1 ILVASRK
8 LRHYFQ
14 AHTIRVVTSYPLERI
29 LRNREATGRVAKWA
43 VELGAFDIQFV
54 SAQAIKSQPLADFVA
69 EWTSAPSEAVD
80 ADAGSLT
87 RCRSIPVGDGRG
99 SLSVGRAPG
108 APSPAGSPSGG
119 QAADGHR
126 VAAGLDTE
134 VESWIQPIRAYL
146 CGQAGPEDDATAE
159 KVARQAKRYALVDG
173 HLYRRGA
180 NGTLLKCITR
190 EEGS

>member
-1 ILVASRK
+1 MSSSGTPSPVGV
-8 LRHYFQ
+8 FE
-14 AHTIRVVTSYPLERI
+14 ERLSQPSI
-29 LRNREATGRVAKWA
+29 SVPVGGEGGTLGVGRV
-43 VELGAFDIQFV
+43 
-54 SAQAIKSQPLADFVA
+54 P
-69 EWTSAPSEAVD
+69 
-80 ADAGSLT
+80 
-87 RCRSIPVGDGRG
+87 GD
-99 SLSVGRAPG
+99 P
-108 APSPAGSPSGG
+108 PPAGSPSGG

-146 CGQAGPEDDATAE
+146 CGQAAPEDDATAE

-190 EEGS
+190 EEGSMLLSDIHEVVCKSH